1 MARLLDQI
9 SVDIDRGIDDIMSG
23 GADESTVGSRF
34 RIRAAPF
41 SADEVAEL
49 EDMNQSTF
57 LP

>member
-23 GADESTVGSRF
+23 GADESTAGPRF
-34 RIRAAPF
+34 RMRAAPF